1 MYVYVIGYELRWFV
15 KVLFMI
21 IKELSVLKFK
31 LIWYIIIYKCI
42 FYVWISIGNFI
53 SLLNIFSYFEKEIIY
68 FDN

>member
-1 MYVYVIGYELRWFV
+1 MFNGICMYELRWFV